1 MRSYFFNLISLK
13 HACCNILVF
22 CWDWVLTIVHS
33 HLKQSSIFNF
43 QDSAKKSRAKKDESL
58 RHLKGTNAKLRKMSK
73 ELETTFKEIMEKRIN
88 LKNMEALYRRRLQRL
103 RRILERKGTS
113 TIKSEWKI
121 NDYFFAVSLPSKY
134 KYKYLQYVVLTRIYR
149 LFCIHNS
156 KT

>member
-1 MRSYFFNLISLK
+1 MLQHS
-13 HACCNILVF
+13 CILLRLGTNSVYR
-22 CWDWVLTIVHS
+22 

-73 ELETTFKEIMEKRIN
+73 ELETTFKEIMEKRIY

-113 TIKSEWKI
+113 RIKLE
-121 NDYFFAVSLPSKY
+121 
-134 KYKYLQYVVLTRIYR
+134 
-149 LFCIHNS
+149 
-156 KT
+156 

>member
-1 MRSYFFNLISLK
+1 MKCDLAFLTLYLK
-13 HACCNILVF
+13 TCMLLKSCILLKQGTNKI
-22 CWDWVLTIVHS
+22 DNY
-33 HLKQSSIFNF
+33 LKQSSIFNF

-113 TIKSEWKI
+113 RIKLE
-121 NDYFFAVSLPSKY
+121 
-134 KYKYLQYVVLTRIYR
+134 
-149 LFCIHNS
+149 
-156 KT
+156 